1 MWIRHGSTSTMTLL
15 VAVLLL
21 LLLLLLLPPQ
31 PLFVAST
38 TTTTTTSK
46 KPTKHGATAHSKLTT
61 APSFSLGS
69 CRRGWKGPLCIPR
82 CGASAA
88 AAAALSV
95 RATSENAVAVATRGR
110 KPHAPTATTG
120 VYNAP
125 LAVLPSSA
133 TSTVLPVVASDAA
146 SSSTITSLWRIVY
159 VVSFLM
165 ALSSSLVALAPVQ
178 ALQQR
183 LNMEQATQVLSAL
196 SATAALLE
204 ITLSSV
210 MGSILDVTGRK
221 CALWTIVATVV
232 SVQLVTAVSP
242 TVVTIAVQRLVGM
255 VAVGFF
261 FLATQTIITDLV
273 FAQTTST
280 TATTNAMKSA
290 TSSSL
295 VSAAMGQ
302 QMAISG
308 LGFLLGIL
316 AAGQVS
322 EYSVSVVY
330 AMAASVGAVA
340 LLLIQFSLVETL
352 PVTKVAAGGRDGHVP
367 SPKSPSVRWMLQS
380 PLSCT
385 RLLTRHGPKVRTL
398 GLLLM
403 LMSLPSFMGD
413 FFQVFAK
420 QEWQLST
427 KSFSTFLA
435 LYGIV
440 GIAANTASSLLVK
453 AWGIRRFTAVAILS
467 RLFATVAT
475 IVFGFRGTVT
485 GLIVGFLGSA
495 QAIGIVAAL
504 ISEGTKSGLPQ
515 GEMAGER
522 AALVALLKVIGPI
535 WYSTLYLQGQRWM
548 QTHYL
553 PFFFNITLSIMA
565 LVMSQIHL

>member
-1 MWIRHGSTSTMTLL
+1 
-15 VAVLLL
+15 
-21 LLLLLLLPPQ
+21 
-31 PLFVAST
+31 
-38 TTTTTTSK
+38 
-46 KPTKHGATAHSKLTT
+46 
-61 APSFSLGS
+61 
-69 CRRGWKGPLCIPR
+69 
-82 CGASAA
+82 
-88 AAAALSV
+88 
-95 RATSENAVAVATRGR
+95 
-110 KPHAPTATTG
+110 
-120 VYNAP
+120 
-125 LAVLPSSA
+125 
-133 TSTVLPVVASDAA
+133 
-146 SSSTITSLWRIVY
+146 
-159 VVSFLM
+159 M

-178 ALQQR
+178 ALHQR
-183 LNMEQATQVLSAL
+183 LNNASQATQVLSAL

-221 CALWTIVATVV
+221 CALWTIVAAVV
-232 SVQLVTAVSP
+232 SVQMVTAASP

-261 FLATQTIITDLV
+261 FLTTQTIISDLV
-273 FAQTTST
+273 SLQTATTT
-280 TATTNAMKSA
+280 TATTNAMKS
-290 TSSSL
+290 TSGRTGSL

-302 QMAISG
+302 QMALSG

-316 AAGQVS
+316 GAGQVS

-340 LLLIQFSLVETL
+340 LLLIQFGLVETL
-352 PVTKVAAGGRDGHVP
+352 PARKPVLASVVAAAGQDGHVRP
-367 SPKSPSVRWMLQS
+367 PKSPSVRWMLQS

-435 LYGIV
+435 LFGIV
-440 GIAANTASSLLVK
+440 GIAANTASSLFVK

-475 IVFGFRGTVT
+475 ISFGYRGTVV
-485 GLIVGFLGSA
+485 GLMVGFLGSA

-553 PFFFNITLSIMA
+553 PFFFNITLSIAA

>member
-1 MWIRHGSTSTMTLL
+1 
-15 VAVLLL
+15 
-21 LLLLLLLPPQ
+21 
-31 PLFVAST
+31 
-38 TTTTTTSK
+38 
-46 KPTKHGATAHSKLTT
+46 
-61 APSFSLGS
+61 
-69 CRRGWKGPLCIPR
+69 
-82 CGASAA
+82 
-88 AAAALSV
+88 
-95 RATSENAVAVATRGR
+95 
-110 KPHAPTATTG
+110 
-120 VYNAP
+120 
-125 LAVLPSSA
+125 
-133 TSTVLPVVASDAA
+133 
-146 SSSTITSLWRIVY
+146 
-159 VVSFLM
+159 M

-178 ALQQR
+178 ALHQR
-183 LNMEQATQVLSAL
+183 LNNASQATQVLSAL

-232 SVQLVTAVSP
+232 SVQMVTAASP
-242 TVVTIAVQRLVGM
+242 TVVTIAVQRLVSM

-261 FLATQTIITDLV
+261 FLTTQTIISDLV
-273 FAQTTST
+273 SLQ
-280 TATTNAMKSA
+280 TATTTTNAIKS
-290 TSSSL
+290 TSAGSL

-302 QMAISG
+302 QMALSG

-316 AAGQVS
+316 GAGQVS

-330 AMAASVGAVA
+330 TMAASVAAVA
-340 LLLIQFSLVETL
+340 LLLIQFGLVETL
-352 PVTKVAAGGRDGHVP
+352 PARKPVLASVVAAAGQDGHVRP
-367 SPKSPSVRWMLQS
+367 PKSPSVRWMLQS

-435 LYGIV
+435 LFGIV
-440 GIAANTASSLLVK
+440 GIAANTASSLFVK

-475 IVFGFRGTVT
+475 ISFGYRGTVV
-485 GLIVGFLGSA
+485 GLMVGFLGSA

-553 PFFFNITLSIMA
+553 PFFFNITLSIAA